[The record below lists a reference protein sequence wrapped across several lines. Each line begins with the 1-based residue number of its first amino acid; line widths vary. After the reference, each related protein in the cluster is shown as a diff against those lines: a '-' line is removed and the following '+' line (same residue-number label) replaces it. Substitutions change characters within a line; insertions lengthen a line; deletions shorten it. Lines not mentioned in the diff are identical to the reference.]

1 MEAFE
6 LKGTVTVSDIS
17 QIMTR
22 LDALQAATQKMAN
35 ANAAKL
41 DVIAK
46 ELNDQNP
53 DGLQTAVQAMANSLA
68 EKTDTAQMYLDG
80 LWTGLYA
87 ANSRLF
93 ELYKKLVNPDVTGGK
108 WPDAT

>member
-1 MEAFE
+1 M
-6 LKGTVTVSDIS
+6 SDIS
-17 QIMTR
+17 QITAR
-22 LDALQAATQKMAN
+22 LDALEAATQRMAN

-53 DGLQTAVQAMANSLA
+53 DGLQAAIQAMANSLA
-68 EKTDTAQMYLDG
+68 EKTDHAQSCLDG
-80 LWTGLYA
+80 VWTGLYA
-87 ANSRLF
+87 ANEHAF
-93 ELYKKLVNPDVTGGK
+93 DVYKKLVDPDVTGGK